1 MQSKTRM
8 LRLGTPLAFPGGVV
22 GEGHF
27 TVPEDRAKLATV
39 LSKMLTR
46 KLRLLL
52 KAQDLV
58 GYRLLLSMQSL
69 GGMRRRFRIYSLV
82 AQSQPSTHVQKPK
95 KNTGPRSVYL
105 RGLRGVEPAPGLVP
119 IDSDVDSSPCAS
131 CSCTWLLQY
140 GFSSVHDADSAGWT
154 PLHYAVLGGNVTIV
168 QDLLQLKADV
178 NRRTWLP
185 QPQIGAL
192 PFMSSL
198 DICMLFG
205 QNDAAP
211 VASLGTIFHVY
222 YDIGIPLRNLQTY
235 NWDDNPTYH

>member
-1 MQSKTRM
+1 
-8 LRLGTPLAFPGGVV
+8 
-22 GEGHF
+22 
-27 TVPEDRAKLATV
+27 
-39 LSKMLTR
+39 
-46 KLRLLL
+46 
-52 KAQDLV
+52 
-58 GYRLLLSMQSL
+58 
-69 GGMRRRFRIYSLV
+69 MRRRFRIYSLV
-82 AQSQPSTHVQKPK
+82 AQSQPSTGFQKPK
-95 KNTGPRSVYL
+95 KNPGPRSVYL

-168 QDLLQLKADV
+168 QDLLELKADV
-178 NRRTWLP
+178 NRRTRLP

-211 VASLGTIFHVY
+211 VASLGTNFHVY
-222 YDIGIPLRNLQTY
+222 YDIGIPSGICKHITGMTTLLILEVTPISPFRGIIIRFVSPVKSNYYMPWASTRSM
-235 NWDDNPTYH
+235 WV